1 MKKKISD
8 LMDVYTVVERF
19 SFSDTPLSS
28 ERIKE
33 ETMKKLSAE
42 TIHHTR
48 SVARTLLIA
57 AMIAVFSV
65 SAIAATVI
73 TGAGDYFKD
82 FFSKDGTALASGQIE
97 SINTIG
103 NTFFSGVTDNGST
116 ITPLAAIA
124 DENLFYLRVL
134 VEAPEGTILK
144 TLDENTDGYYQFFG
158 SEADEDMTLTIEDN
172 KNASFGWSPTFTYLA
187 DADNSDNKME
197 AVIRLNRYEFQES
210 DLVFNDGKSK
220 ILTIPGL
227 WIQSPDKIYTPVF
240 KGTFSFDIGKNF
252 NSSKIEKTGL
262 SVSCTSPDFGH
273 TNRLT
278 FVKLSP
284 LSFSYTFMSN
294 MVPNDWIEPGLGH
307 VKIIL
312 KDGTTFYDNMAGIT
326 PGISASKKELLNLIF
341 GTEDASLTST
351 TETEF
356 REYITFDEPLDLTL
370 VSHIVY
376 GENRISL
383 TDE

>member
-144 TLDENTDGYYQFFG
+144 TLDEDTDGYYQFFG

-227 WIQSPDKIYTPVF
+227 WIQSPDKVYTPVF
-240 KGTFSFDIGKNF
+240 EGTFAFDIGKNF

-262 SVSCTSPDFGH
+262 SVSYTSPDFGY

-278 FVKLSP
+278 SVELSP
-284 LSFSYTFMSN
+284 LSFSYAFMTN
-294 MVPNDWIEPGLGH
+294 MIPNDWIEPGLGQI
-307 VKIIL
+307 KIVL
-312 KDGTTFYDNMAGIT
+312 KDGSVFYDSMAGVKSGT
-326 PGISASKKELLNLIF
+326 GMSKQELLNLIF
-341 GTEDASLTST
+341 GTENASLTSES
-351 TETEF
+351 ETGHRGF
-356 REYITFDEPLDLTL
+356 VLFNEPLDLSL
-370 VSHIVY
+370 VSSIVY
-376 GENRISL
+376 GENVISL
-383 TDE
+383 IDE